1 MKTECIELENIKYQT
16 MLLNSNGQIDSDKKN
31 TLNINDILDNEI
43 ENNKHKPWN
52 KLAKNIKIKLL
63 KNYADEYCKEKKY
76 AENIKKNLISYF
88 LKSLERKKLS
98 KVKDIIY
105 DCENNVIKSIP
116 SLSYDNIKNKFTL
129 RNNPDKKKTSVKNK
143 NKIDIN
149 KN

>member
-76 AENIKKNLISYF
+76 AENIKKNLIAYF

-105 DCENNVIKSIP
+105 DCENNIIKSIP
-116 SLSYDNIKNKFTL
+116 ALSYDNIKNKFTL
-129 RNNPDKKKTSVKNK
+129 RNNPDKKKTSIKNK

-149 KN
+149 KT

>member
-16 MLLNSNGQIDSDKKN
+16 MLLNSNSQIDSDKKN

-43 ENNKHKPWN
+43 ETNKHKPWN

-63 KNYADEYCKEKKY
+63 KKFADDYCKEKKY
-76 AENIKKNLISYF
+76 PENIKKNLISYF
-88 LKSLERKKLS
+88 IKSLERKKLS

-129 RNNPDKKKTSVKNK
+129 RNNSDKKKSTVKNK

>member
-16 MLLNSNGQIDSDKKN
+16 MLLNSNAQIDSDKKN

-76 AENIKKNLISYF
+76 AENIKKNLIAYF

-105 DCENNVIKSIP
+105 DCENNIIKSIP
-116 SLSYDNIKNKFTL
+116 ALSYDNIKNKFTL
-129 RNNPDKKKTSVKNK
+129 RNNPDKKKTSIKNK

-149 KN
+149 KT

>member
-16 MLLNSNGQIDSDKKN
+16 MLLTSNSQIDSDKKN
-31 TLNINDILDNEI
+31 TLNINDILDNDI
-43 ENNKHKPWN
+43 ENNKHKRWN

-63 KNYADEYCKEKKY
+63 KNFADEYCKEKKY
-76 AENIKKNLISYF
+76 TESIKKNLITYF

-105 DCENNVIKSIP
+105 DCENNVIISIP